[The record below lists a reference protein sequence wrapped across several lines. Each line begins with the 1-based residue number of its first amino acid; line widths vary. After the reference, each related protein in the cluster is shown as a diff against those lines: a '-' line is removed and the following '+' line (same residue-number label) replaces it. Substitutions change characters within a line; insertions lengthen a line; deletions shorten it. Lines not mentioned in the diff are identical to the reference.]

1 MLVLMNII
9 PIMRYQVKVNS
20 VKTIDELEDSWTNA
34 DFTALLEK
42 FGYAE
47 AAKVNP
53 DELKD
58 YLFMAITD
66 FDPTEAAAVLLAY
79 KLSEVLTEG
88 QIDHLSREMLRE
100 KVAENYSDIY
110 IHKILFGINQLL
122 YKAYNGKFPLT
133 RANVVEFEMRPEHD
147 DETELTKETALKA
160 LSISLSESSLVNR
173 LLKEQTE
180 GKAPFP
186 EAEGIIWDLQNKGNG
201 QYLMVTSEKWLNKD
215 SFEKM
220 EYECTVVPFIEKSGE
235 E

>member
-1 MLVLMNII
+1 MK
-9 PIMRYQVKVNS
+9 YQVKINS
-20 VKTIDELEDSWTNA
+20 VNTVDELEDSWTNA

-42 FGYAE
+42 FGFAD

-53 DELKD
+53 SELKD

-66 FDPTEAAAVLLAY
+66 FDPTEAAALLLHY

-122 YKAYNGKFPLT
+122 FKAYNGKFPYT
-133 RANVVEFEMRPEHD
+133 RANVVEFEMRPEQD
-147 DETELTKETALKA
+147 EETELTKETALKA

-180 GKAPFP
+180 GKVPFP
-186 EAEGIIWDLQNKGNG
+186 EAEGILWDLQNKGNH
-201 QYLMVTSEKWLNKD
+201 QYLMITSEKWLNKD
-215 SFEKM
+215 DFENP
-220 EYECTVVPFIEKSGE
+220 EYACSVIHFVEKSGE

>member
-1 MLVLMNII
+1 MK
-9 PIMRYQVKVNS
+9 YQVKINF
-20 VKTIDELEDSWTNA
+20 VKTVDELEDSWTKA
-34 DFTALLEK
+34 DFIALLEI
-42 FGYAE
+42 FGYAD

-53 DELKD
+53 TELKD

-66 FDPTEAAAVLLAY
+66 FDPTEAAALLIHY

-122 YKAYNGKFPLT
+122 YKAYNGKFPYT
-133 RANVVEFEMRPEHD
+133 KANLVEFEMRPEHD
-147 DETELTKETALKA
+147 EETELTKETVLKA

-173 LLKEQTE
+173 LLKDQTE
-180 GKAPFP
+180 GKLPFP
-186 EAEGIIWDLQNKGNG
+186 EAEGILWDLQNKGNHH
-201 QYLMVTSEKWLNKD
+201 YLAITSEKWLNKD
-215 SFEKM
+215 SFENM